1 MKEHPIN
8 EILKTSLQNI
18 EGMVNA
24 NKIIG
29 EPIKIDEN
37 TIAIPIS
44 RVICGYG
51 VGGSQFNSNK
61 KNPNLE
67 AANELFPFG
76 GGSGGA
82 LTLIPSA
89 FIIINNNEV
98 KLLHLEKDNDIVSKV
113 LDIVKDIVKK

>member
-8 EILKTSLQNI
+8 EILKTSLENI
-18 EGMVNA
+18 EGMVDA

-29 EPIKIDEN
+29 EPIKIAEN

-61 KNPNLE
+61 KNINFE
-67 AANELFPFG
+67 ISDELYPFG

-82 LTLIPSA
+82 ITLIPSA
-89 FIIINNNEV
+89 FIIINNNDV

>member
-61 KNPNLE
+61 KNVNLE
-67 AANELFPFG
+67 VSNELYPFG

-98 KLLHLEKDNDIVSKV
+98 KLLHLEKDNDIVSKI

>member
-29 EPIKIDEN
+29 EPIKIAEN

-61 KNPNLE
+61 KNV
-67 AANELFPFG
+67 
-76 GGSGGA
+76 
-82 LTLIPSA
+82 LT
-89 FIIINNNEV
+89 
-98 KLLHLEKDNDIVSKV
+98 
-113 LDIVKDIVKK
+113 

>member
-29 EPIKIDEN
+29 EPIKIAEN

-61 KNPNLE
+61 KNVNLE
-67 AANELFPFG
+67 VSNELYPFG

>member
-18 EGMVNA
+18 EGMVDA

-61 KNPNLE
+61 KNINFE
-67 AANELFPFG
+67 ISDELYPFG

-82 LTLIPSA
+82 ITLIPSA
-89 FIIINNNEV
+89 FIIINNDDV

>member
-18 EGMVNA
+18 EGMVDA

-29 EPIKIDEN
+29 EPIKIAEN

-61 KNPNLE
+61 KNINFE
-67 AANELFPFG
+67 ISDELYPFG

-82 LTLIPSA
+82 ITLIPSA
-89 FIIINNNEV
+89 FIIINNDDV

>member
-8 EILKTSLQNI
+8 EILKTSLENI
-18 EGMVNA
+18 EGMVDA

-29 EPIKIDEN
+29 EPIKIAEN

-61 KNPNLE
+61 KNINFE
-67 AANELFPFG
+67 ISEELYPFG

-82 LTLIPSA
+82 ITLIPSA
-89 FIIINNNEV
+89 FIIINNNDV

>member
-29 EPIKIDEN
+29 EPIKIAEN

-61 KNPNLE
+61 KNVNLE
-67 AANELFPFG
+67 VSNELYPFG

-98 KLLHLEKDNDIVSKV
+98 KLLHLEKDNDIVSKI

>member
-37 TIAIPIS
+37 TIAIPIKRCLRKS
-44 RVICGYG
+44 R
-51 VGGSQFNSNK
+51 
-61 KNPNLE
+61 
-67 AANELFPFG
+67 
-76 GGSGGA
+76 
-82 LTLIPSA
+82 
-89 FIIINNNEV
+89 
-98 KLLHLEKDNDIVSKV
+98 
-113 LDIVKDIVKK
+113 